1 MGRLGDPGTPS
12 SPVKSVAKRVSFF
25 PRLCIY
31 LQESPVGV
39 YYTFQVLTMPPCPHF
54 QWFELLGKDSEW
66 SLVDPDR
73 LRSIESLLPD
83 PTRQNPILI
92 FFVGKSR
99 KAQTL
104 KTMFTE
110 NNLSRRRSHRIANL
124 FLDFASDQHDHPVLI
139 ADCTLN
145 ATSAHSFGPWH
156 GCHEN
161 RRLDI
166 DFGESPMGKGLDTVI
181 ANVHAN
187 LIVPLS
193 HIVCLFSTD
202 FGGNRACRDYVRRWI
217 YQRPFPSNTWRVPAP
232 ELIVVTEDPSTIDTL
247 VQLECEPEFS
257 SVFDSLT
264 IVTVDSAIPLNLTAP
279 KLQRVLRGVAE
290 EVQKSRQER
299 NVFLSAHQM
308 RRIVHY
314 GAHAFTL
321 NPKLGIDVLS
331 SSNHP
336 AAALNPSAMASHL
349 ASFLTHAERHNFPP
363 SMVSGL
369 IASALLKQGYPHFLH
384 CTLWIPSAC

>member
-1 MGRLGDPGTPS
+1 
-12 SPVKSVAKRVSFF
+12 
-25 PRLCIY
+25 
-31 LQESPVGV
+31 
-39 YYTFQVLTMPPCPHF
+39 MPPCPHS
-54 QWFELLGKDSEW
+54 QWFELLGRCSEW

-83 PTRQNPILI
+83 PKRQKPILL
-92 FFVGKSR
+92 FFIGKSR
-99 KAQTL
+99 KTQTL
-104 KTMFTE
+104 RKIFPE
-110 NNLSRRRSHRIANL
+110 NNLSRRKSHGIANL
-124 FLDFASDQHDHPVLI
+124 FLDFASDQHDHPVFI

-145 ATSAHSFGPWH
+145 ATSANTFGPWY

-161 RRLDI
+161 RRLEI
-166 DFGESPMGKGLDTVI
+166 NYGESPMGNSLETMI

-187 LIVPLS
+187 LIVPIA

-202 FGGNRACRDYVRRWI
+202 FGGNLACRDHVRRWI
-217 YQRPFPSNTWRVPAP
+217 SQRQLSSSTWRVPAP

-257 SVFDSLT
+257 SMFDSMT
-264 IVTVDSAIPLNLTAP
+264 IVTVDSASSLNLSAA
-279 KLQRVLRGVAE
+279 KLQRIFHGMAE
-290 EVQKSRQER
+290 DVQTSRHGT
-299 NVFLSAHQM
+299 NVFFSAHQM

-314 GAHAFTL
+314 GAHAFTS
-321 NPKLGIDVLS
+321 NPQLGIDVLS

-336 AAALNPSAMASHL
+336 AAALNSSAMATHL
-349 ASFLTHAERHNFPP
+349 TSFLKHSDRHSFSP

-384 CTLWIPSAC
+384 CM